1 MSKDSVLFSTIFNN
15 LDLFICS
22 YINIIANT
30 SNVLANF
37 YEKKDEFIPYNCA
50 IDRFNINIYVLIQI
64 NS

>member
-30 SNVLANF
+30 SKVLANF
-37 YEKKDEFIPYNCA
+37 YEKKG
-50 IDRFNINIYVLIQI
+50 
-64 NS
+64 